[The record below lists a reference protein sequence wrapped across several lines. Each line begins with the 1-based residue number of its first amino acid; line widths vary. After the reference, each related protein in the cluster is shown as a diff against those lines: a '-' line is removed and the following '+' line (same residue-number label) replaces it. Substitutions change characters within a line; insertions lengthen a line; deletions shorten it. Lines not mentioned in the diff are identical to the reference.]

1 MKNSIVSV
9 FAAMAVLAAVP
20 VSAIAQDGATVQT
33 AEEAARP
40 SVWDGKPFAVG
51 GQDVVSYQTEG
62 GPVLGSEEFTANWDN
77 TEWRFSS
84 AENRDEFLND
94 PNRYVP
100 QFGGYCPVALAQG
113 HAKIGSAQ
121 HFNVVDEKL
130 YLNVNRRAQNSFD
143 NNSTGYIAA
152 AKLTF

>member
-1 MKNSIVSV
+1 MGSEMCIRDSRDCVLLVRVDHGEYMGDNKIEGKVMKNSIVSV

-62 GPVLGSEEFTANWDN
+62 GPVLGSEEFTAN
-77 TEWRFSS
+77 
-84 AENRDEFLND
+84 
-94 PNRYVP
+94 
-100 QFGGYCPVALAQG
+100 
-113 HAKIGSAQ
+113 
-121 HFNVVDEKL
+121 
-130 YLNVNRRAQNSFD
+130 
-143 NNSTGYIAA
+143 
-152 AKLTF
+152 